1 MHVYDQDTLGQLS
14 KYPLGGPHAI
24 ILSRW
29 SRIHVKVLN
38 SPALYVYQ
46 GCVIFGCASSS
57 IMIYGVTMRPYKI
70 FASRF
75 ICVMP
80 SLL

>member
-1 MHVYDQDTLGQLS
+1 MHVYDQDTLGQLR
-14 KYPLGGPHAI
+14 KYPLGGLHEI
-24 ILSRW
+24 ISSRW
-29 SRIHVKVLN
+29 SRMHVKVLD

-57 IMIYGVTMRPYKI
+57 ILIYGVTMRPYEI
-70 FASRF
+70 VASRF
-75 ICVMP
+75 LCVMP